1 MKPSHYNFIFP
12 TDTPKKLIIYNSLTS
27 ALAELDGPY
36 MHLLNTPQFNYAA
49 LSADKK
55 QFIDKLI
62 QGGFVLEDGIDELE
76 ILKFV
81 HHSNKFNNADLALTI
96 APTLHCNFSCTYC
109 YEQADSKQVSRD
121 NQAPYMPE
129 TIQQDLLNFIKQK
142 AKMLKNLF
150 ITWYGGEPLLCKD
163 LIFDLSKKIIAIARE
178 YNVNYF
184 ANMITNGYLLTDD
197 RDMLPKLKNSK
208 IETFQITL
216 DGPPD
221 VHNTR
226 RMLKNNNGPTFNRIL
241 DGIKLLIANDMEVS
255 LRINIDK
262 TNMADARELLD
273 ILAASNL
280 SDLIIYLG
288 QVSADTAGCA
298 SIKDSCLTM
307 KEFSVINQT
316 FREILQQK
324 GFKTSISIDYPHIA
338 SPCGA
343 TRINTFVVDP
353 EGTIYKCW
361 SEIGNKNS
369 RIGTISDLS
378 QHNEDDWMREIRW
391 INWNPF
397 DYDDCIACKILPVC
411 MGNCGYRAM
420 FVNNVPDCAEWKYTL
435 EHHVRARF
443 NYEKLKKYHQ
453 IYKTK

>member
-12 TDTPKKLIIYNSLTS
+12 TDPSKKLIIYNSLTS
-27 ALAELDGPY
+27 ALAELERPY
-36 MHLLNTPQFNYAA
+36 MHLLNTPHFNYDA

-55 QFIDKLI
+55 QFIDKLL
-62 QGGFVLEDGIDELE
+62 QGGFILEDSIDELK

-81 HHSNKFNNADLALTI
+81 HNSNKYDNADLALTI
-96 APTLHCNFSCTYC
+96 APTLHCNFNCTYC
-109 YEQADSKQVSRD
+109 YEQTNSKQVSRS

-129 TIQQDLLNFIKQK
+129 NIQLDLLHFIKQK
-142 AKMLKNLF
+142 AKILKNLF

-163 LIFDLSKKIIAIARE
+163 LIFDLSKKIIAIAQE
-178 YNVNYF
+178 YKVNYF
-184 ANMITNGYLLTDD
+184 ANIITNGYLLTDD
-197 RDMLPKLKNSK
+197 RDMLQKLKNSK

-226 RMLKNNNGPTFNRIL
+226 RMLKNNNGPTFDRIL
-241 DGIKLLIANDMEVS
+241 KGIKLLAANDMEVS

-262 TNMADARELLD
+262 TNMAAAVKLLD

-280 SDLIIYLG
+280 SGLIIYLG

-298 SIKDSCLTM
+298 SIKDSCLTT
-307 KEFSVINQT
+307 KEFSVIKQT
-316 FREILQQK
+316 FCKILQQK
-324 GFKTSISIDYPHIA
+324 GFKTSTSIDYPHIA

-343 TRINTFVVDP
+343 TRMNTFVVDP

-361 SEIGNKNS
+361 SEIGNRNS

-378 QHNEDDWMREIRW
+378 QRNEGDLMREVRW

-397 DYDDCIACKILPVC
+397 DYDDCISCKILPIC

-420 FVNNVPDCAEWKYTL
+420 FINNGPDCTEWKYNL
-435 EHHVRARF
+435 EHYVHARF
-443 NYEKLKKYHQ
+443 NYEKNKKIHK
-453 IYKTK
+453 IYKNK